1 MKEEEIRNICTAA
14 AGLYGIIHVRQLSEV
29 LAYVGETNHTRRRL
43 LGLLEES
50 VPANCC
56 LKEGFLYCDHVFER
70 WADWERILE
79 RSARKPLCL
88 LPLEELL
95 PYADHEYIEWTPAA
109 EELLSLF
116 EGQGERAWLRQ
127 LLEQIAL
134 DMRRGKAPQEAM
146 KRLLAADLI
155 VREEDL
161 RRFREK
167 TEVERLLRQERWEDT
182 LQQLRDARIKRARR
196 RQLLLEESLR
206 RRTTAKLKALDNIR
220 EALEAY
226 RDRLETARDLTGE
239 ALEARMA
246 EVQQLLEQL
255 RDREAVIRARTAR
268 RYRQSLRILRGNPSA
283 TAKAFSEALESL
295 RKLGDRREDGK

>member
-14 AGLYGIIHVRQLSEV
+14 AGLYGIVHVRQLSEV

-50 VPANCC
+50 VPAKCC

-161 RRFREK
+161 RRFGDCFARFYHS
-167 TEVERLLRQERWEDT
+167 TRLYIDRGFTPEELKNAHFSGQ
-182 LQQLRDARIKRARR
+182 KRH
-196 RQLLLEESLR
+196 
-206 RRTTAKLKALDNIR
+206 
-220 EALEAY
+220 
-226 RDRLETARDLTGE
+226 
-239 ALEARMA
+239 
-246 EVQQLLEQL
+246 
-255 RDREAVIRARTAR
+255 
-268 RYRQSLRILRGNPSA
+268 
-283 TAKAFSEALESL
+283 
-295 RKLGDRREDGK
+295 

>member
-134 DMRRGKAPQEAM
+134 DMRRGESSAGSDEASAGGRSHRPGGRPATLW
-146 KRLLAADLI
+146 RLLCPLLSFDTPVHRPWIYAGRIEKCPFFRA
-155 VREEDL
+155 ETPL
-161 RRFREK
+161 RK
-167 TEVERLLRQERWEDT
+167 TGRSCQRCVMS
-182 LQQLRDARIKRARR
+182 A
-196 RQLLLEESLR
+196 
-206 RRTTAKLKALDNIR
+206 
-220 EALEAY
+220 
-226 RDRLETARDLTGE
+226 
-239 ALEARMA
+239 
-246 EVQQLLEQL
+246 
-255 RDREAVIRARTAR
+255 AVICNRSIRSPGAVSICRPIFPP
-268 RYRQSLRILRGNPSA
+268 L
-283 TAKAFSEALESL
+283 K
-295 RKLGDRREDGK
+295 